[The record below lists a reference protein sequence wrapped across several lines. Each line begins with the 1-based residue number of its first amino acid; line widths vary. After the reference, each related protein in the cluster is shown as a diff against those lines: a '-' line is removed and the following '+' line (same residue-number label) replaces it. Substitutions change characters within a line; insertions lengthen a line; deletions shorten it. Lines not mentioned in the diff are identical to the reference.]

1 MQNKNSLD
9 KARKTIKIEAEA
21 IAGLADKLDDN
32 FIEAVKL
39 IDGISGRVIVTGIGK
54 SGIAAKKIASTFSSI
69 GIPAIFFHPTEGI
82 HGDLGVVRKD
92 DLLIIISK
100 SGGTEE
106 IFKILPLFKRL
117 MIPVI
122 AITGDKNS
130 ALAKNADIML
140 DVSVPVEACPINLV
154 PTSSTTAAIVMGD
167 ALAMVLLDKRG
178 FTADD
183 FAALHPGGS
192 IGRNL
197 VKISQLMHK
206 DGEIPAVD
214 SQTPFSRIVLEITS
228 KRLGVTTV
236 IDGDS
241 RLLGIITD
249 GDLRRAFES
258 KKDLDKLTAADIM
271 TKNPRIITSDRL
283 AIEAL
288 NLMEKHKITSLVI
301 AENDKRVIGIIHM
314 HDILQAKVV

>member
-1 MQNKNSLD
+1 MKNLLD
-9 KARKTIKIEAEA
+9 KARKTIKMEAEA

-32 FIEAVKL
+32 FIKAVKL
-39 IDGISGRVIVTGIGK
+39 IDSNTGRVIVTGIGK

-69 GIPAIFFHPTEGI
+69 GISATFFHPTEGI

-92 DLLIIISK
+92 DLLVIISK
-100 SGGTEE
+100 SGDTEE
-106 IFKILPLFKRL
+106 IAKILPLFKRL

-130 ALAKNADIML
+130 ALAKNADILL

-167 ALAMVLLDKRG
+167 ALAMVLLEKRG

-206 DGEIPAVD
+206 DGQIPTVEKE
-214 SQTPFSRIVLEITS
+214 TPFSRIVLEITS

-236 IDGDS
+236 IDGNNK
-241 RLLGIITD
+241 LLGVITD
-249 GDLRRAFES
+249 GDLRRAFEA
-258 KKDLDKLTAADIM
+258 KKNLDKLTAADIM
-271 TKNPRIITSDRL
+271 TKNPRTISSDKL

-301 AENDKRVIGIIHM
+301 ADGDGRVSGLIHM
-314 HDILQAKVV
+314 HDLLQAKVI

>member
-1 MQNKNSLD
+1 MQNKNLLD

-39 IDGISGRVIVTGIGK
+39 IDGITGRVIVTGIGK

-100 SGGTEE
+100 SGDTEE

-140 DVSVPVEACPINLV
+140 DVSVSVEACPINLV

-197 VKISQLMHK
+197 VKVSQLMHK
-206 DGEIPAVD
+206 DGEVPMVD
-214 SQTPFSRIVLEITS
+214 SRTPFSRIVLEITS

-258 KKDLDKLTAADIM
+258 KKNIDKLIAADIM
-271 TKNPRIITSDRL
+271 TKNPRIISSDKL

-288 NLMEKHKITSLVI
+288 NLMEKHKITSLVV